1 MDTHKVCCFIGHRD
15 IEITDELV
23 SSIRHILE
31 MLIEDEGVRTFA
43 FGSRSDFNSLCH
55 DIVTDLQK
63 EFNGLERVFLT
74 CRSEACTLESEREEW
89 EKIYSSVLKKEV
101 HLHGY
106 EREIEHKTKYTSG
119 RAAYVERNQ
128 ALIDMSDFCI
138 FYFDKDYLPPE
149 RKAYK
154 KAFFPYQPKSGTALA
169 YKYAQQKKKHIINMF
184 GIDKLP
190 M

>member
-1 MDTHKVCCFIGHRD
+1 MDTHKACCFIGHRD
-15 IEITDELV
+15 IETTDELV

-63 EFNGLERVFLT
+63 EYNGLERVFLT
-74 CRSEACTLESEREEW
+74 CRSEACTLES
-89 EKIYSSVLKKEV
+89 
-101 HLHGY
+101 

-138 FYFDKDYLPPE
+138 FYYDKDYLPPM
-149 RKAYK
+149 RRADKRAWST
-154 KAFFPYQPKSGTALA
+154 YQPKSGTALA
-169 YKYAQQKKKHIINMF
+169 YKYAQQKKKHIINVF
-184 GIDKLP
+184 GIDKI
-190 M
+190 